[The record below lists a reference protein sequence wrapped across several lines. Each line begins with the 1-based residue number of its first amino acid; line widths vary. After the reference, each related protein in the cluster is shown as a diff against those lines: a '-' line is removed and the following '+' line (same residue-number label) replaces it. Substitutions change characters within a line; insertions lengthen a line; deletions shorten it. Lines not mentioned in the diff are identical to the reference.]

1 MGLFA
6 KEHIS
11 NVKIVNG
18 AFQQPLFKK
27 EMFFLSLLIRNIT
40 VVNANSRDEQMDVWM
55 KDGKIAQIA
64 QHIDVSGVDQ
74 LDGSGKFLLPGF
86 IDMHIHGS
94 AQMDAMDASDEGLH
108 TMAQSLL
115 KEGTTSFLATTMTQ
129 SYDNIERAIANVAQ
143 FQPQPDEAEVLGI
156 HIEGPFVSKQRA
168 GAQPLDFI
176 VQPDLNVFAKWQE
189 LSGNKIKQI
198 TLAPEEPNGMSAVQ
212 SIAASGV
219 IVSIGHSDATFEQMQ
234 EAAQLGA
241 TQGTHLYNQM
251 RPFHHRDPGVVG
263 GVLLLDAI
271 KAEMIVD
278 FIHMHKGAVEMAYR
292 VKGADGIILI
302 TDAMRAKG
310 MPFGEYD
317 LGGQIVHVTEAGAH
331 LANGS
336 LAGSILKMDQAVRN
350 MHLVTNCTL
359 EELVKMSSFNA
370 AQQLK
375 LSTKGQLV
383 QGFDADAVIM
393 DAHLNLQQTIKGGHI
408 LFDVVKG
415 R

>member
-1 MGLFA
+1 M
-6 KEHIS
+6 
-11 NVKIVNG
+11 
-18 AFQQPLFKK
+18 
-27 EMFFLSLLIRNIT
+27 SLLIRNIT
-40 VVNANSRDEQMDVWM
+40 VVNANGREERVDVWM
-55 KDGKIAQIA
+55 KDSKIAEIA
-64 QHIDVSGVDQ
+64 THIDVSDVDQ

-94 AQMDAMDASDEGLH
+94 AQMDTMDASDEGLH
-108 TMAQSLL
+108 IMAKSLL

-143 FQPQPDEAEVLGI
+143 FQPQLDEAEVLGI
-156 HIEGPFVSKQRA
+156 HIEGPFVSKNRA
-168 GAQPLDFI
+168 GAQPLDYI
-176 VQPDLNVFAKWQE
+176 VQPDIDVWTKWQE

-198 TLAPEEPNGMSAVQ
+198 TLAPEEPNGMTSVQ
-212 SIAASGV
+212 SISNSGV

-234 EAAQLGA
+234 EAVQLGA

-271 KAEMIVD
+271 KAELIVD
-278 FIHMHKGAVEMAYR
+278 FIHMHEGAVEMAYR
-292 VKGADGIILI
+292 LKGADGIILI

-317 LGGQIVHVTEAGAH
+317 LGGQMVHVTEAGAH
-331 LANGS
+331 LSNGS

-350 MHLVTNCTL
+350 MHQITNCTV
-359 EELVKMSSFNA
+359 EELVKMSSYNA

-375 LSTKGQLV
+375 LTNKGQLV
-383 QGFDADAVIM
+383 QGYDADAVIL
-393 DAHLNLQQTIKGGHI
+393 DEHLMLQQTIKAGKVT
-408 LFDVVKG
+408 FDAMVKG
-415 R
+415 DGR

>member
-1 MGLFA
+1 MSYCTRMPFR
-6 KEHIS
+6 
-11 NVKIVNG
+11 
-18 AFQQPLFKK
+18 QPLFKK

-40 VVNANSRDEQMDVWM
+40 VVNGNGRDEQVDVWM

-64 QHIDVSGVDQ
+64 PQLDIHDVEQ

-94 AQMDAMDASDEGLH
+94 AQMDTMDASDEGLH

-129 SYDNIERAIANVAQ
+129 SYDNIERAIENVAQ

-168 GAQPLDFI
+168 GAQPLEYI
-176 VQPDLNVFAKWQE
+176 VELDLDIWTKWQQ
-189 LSGNKIKQI
+189 LSGHKIKQI
-198 TLAPEEPNGMSAVQ
+198 TLAPEEPNGMAAVQ
-212 SIAASGV
+212 SISASGV

-234 EAAQLGA
+234 QAAQLGA

-263 GVLLLDAI
+263 GVLLLDSI
-271 KAEMIVD
+271 KAELIVD
-278 FIHMHKGAVEMAYR
+278 FIHMHEGAVEMAYR
-292 VKGADGIILI
+292 LKGAEGLILI

-310 MPFGEYD
+310 MPYGAYD
-317 LGGQIVHVTEAGAH
+317 LGGQTVHVTEAGAH
-331 LANGS
+331 LSNGS

-350 MHLVTNCTL
+350 MHHITKCTL

-370 AQQLK
+370 AEQLK
-375 LSTKGQLV
+375 LGNKGQLI
-383 QGFDADAVIM
+383 QGFDADAVIL
-393 DAHLNLQQTIKGGHI
+393 DEQLKLHQTIKAGKVLYDANSSGQ
-408 LFDVVKG
+408 
-415 R
+415 